1 MFLVYRIQK
10 LLIERHL
17 PHSIMMASTNSETL
31 DQIFPTSSLHMRDDR
46 VAHLILGGLIMFS
59 KHANWAHPNFWNA
72 MFQRH

>member
-1 MFLVYRIQK
+1 MFLVYRILFFSHTLSAEPTQK

-59 KHANWAHPNFWNA
+59 KHAN
-72 MFQRH
+72 